1 MKSAARVSCFCL
13 CTLFAPAAIA
23 GEHAAAPVEIVTPVT
38 DVQGHVVE
46 AVARDGKMYPVFRL
60 SPESKL
66 VRDVRGVLQSGLPQ
80 QELVLKRYARTL
92 RSRGGKP
99 SNPEPRTP
107 IAPMYLLLS
116 NEEGGFA
123 RYGFWLERASGPRE
137 LVMAAYVDL
146 VVNQESVDSG
156 DFEEIFCHELGHII
170 LRSLLGDLSH
180 GPSRNMHQSMTVT
193 DYPTAFDEGYA
204 EHFQPLARD
213 ATKNATLRKIQSG
226 TSTTDLD
233 SLWLSNLDTQLRTD
247 GVKRN
252 LFVHRK
258 AAPVAQPGIGVDTY
272 RTFLDSET
280 SVEFLSNTLK
290 NGQEMMASEGVI
302 ATLFYRL
309 VNCEKLRNK
318 FREPAFYSQFL
329 EAETGAGADA
339 LKAISPYENV
349 NLKLFAAMRQIAPQA
364 VDPSHPL
371 AIALMDAYAKLFPEE
386 AKTAYDLFLSTT
398 YGVTASQELAAAFEQ
413 AAMAGRL
420 GDIDSY
426 RQRSRAAFSLLEQI
440 TDRVAKG
447 DLHLDANL
455 GRELWLLNE
464 DFKIAPAVWE
474 HERTLPLSIN
484 INTASEAE
492 LMTLPGVDSALAGR
506 IVASRRSR
514 GYFSSLDEVGF
525 IEGVSPA
532 LLQTMKE
539 MTEKMRKA
547 GMYTRQ

>member
-1 MKSAARVSCFCL
+1 
-13 CTLFAPAAIA
+13 
-23 GEHAAAPVEIVTPVT
+23 
-38 DVQGHVVE
+38 
-46 AVARDGKMYPVFRL
+46 
-60 SPESKL
+60 
-66 VRDVRGVLQSGLPQ
+66 
-80 QELVLKRYARTL
+80 
-92 RSRGGKP
+92 
-99 SNPEPRTP
+99 
-107 IAPMYLLLS
+107 MYLLLS